1 MSDDPTEISTESSQ
15 SRIPEAVG
23 GIQVNFCKKPSCE
36 NFGIPASMKTQP
48 RGRYAHLATERD
60 TYKLTG
66 SKRKTALMCHVCHE
80 ETIVKSNKAIKDE
93 YDRLTAYLS
102 ETSVAASCPNEECPN
117 HTISIDAAKRNY
129 QAFGKTHSGSTRYRC
144 KSCGKTFS
152 VGNKPTLR
160 QKMPHKNAEVF
171 RLIMNKTAFKRA
183 AEIADVGIRTIFDKI
198 DFIHSQCLAFAGN
211 RERKLLNGELPFRR
225 LYISVDCQAY
235 TINWSKSSDRRNV
248 IMSAIGS
255 ADNGTGYIF
264 GMHLNFD
271 PTLDPK
277 VIGQEAINIRD
288 YDKPMA
294 YRNFARLWLP
304 LDYTDSIVHG
314 SARKVADK
322 DNGGPLYDGIQSV
335 YDDVTSR
342 EDVESFEA
350 QSPDT
355 KLPAR
360 GMQVRADYTAYGHFL
375 MLKKL
380 CSNVEKVRFFVD
392 QDSTFRGACLSAFAD
407 EIRGGSCD
415 VFYVRIKSEM
425 SNNDRKKAIADT
437 NKELN
442 RLADQF
448 QLQASLVDLKHEL
461 IKEKMRELVTIGK
474 WRDRWLIHPIATKN
488 EPEKAV
494 CYLTDRK
501 DYDEDH
507 LARLYAKASLQGID
521 RFFGQARHRISVLSR
536 QRPGRA
542 NKERQWFLSSAYN
555 PERVMKLLDIFR
567 VFYNYIEVGE
577 DKQTPAMRLGLAKSK
592 IRVEDIIYYK

>member
-1 MSDDPTEISTESSQ
+1 MNDGPTQNGGTEASQ
-15 SRIPEAVG
+15 TRIPEAVA
-23 GIQVNFCKKPSCE
+23 GIQVNFCKQPSCR

-66 SKRKTALMCHVCHE
+66 SKRKTALICHHCKE
-80 ETIVKSNKAIKDE
+80 ETIVKSNMAIKEE

-102 ETSVAASCPNEECPN
+102 ESSAIVSCPNEECPN
-117 HTISIDAAKRNY
+117 HLISIGAEKRNY
-129 QAFGKTHSGSTRYRC
+129 QAFGTTHSGSTRYRC

-152 VGNKPTLR
+152 VGKPTLR

-198 DFIHSQCLAFAGN
+198 DFIHRQCLAFVGN
-211 RERKLLNGELPFRR
+211 RESKLFDGEMPFPR
-225 LYISVDCQAY
+225 LYISVDCQVY
-235 TINWSKSSDRRNV
+235 TINWSNCNDRRNV
-248 IMSAIGS
+248 LMAAIGS
-255 ADNGTGYIF
+255 ADNRTGYIF

-277 VIGQEAINIRD
+277 IVGNEARDIND
-288 YDKPMA
+288 SAKPAA
-294 YRNFARLWLP
+294 YRKFARLWL
-304 LDYTDSIVHG
+304 LGDYTDTFVHNPG
-314 SARKVADK
+314 RKVADK
-322 DNGGPLYDGIQSV
+322 DNGGPLCEGIEAV
-335 YDDVTSR
+335 YEDAMSR

-350 QSPDT
+350 QNDTT
-355 KLPAR
+355 KLPTK
-360 GMQVRADYTAYGHFL
+360 GMQVHAEYTAYAHFL

-380 CSNVEKVRFFVD
+380 SRNVEKVRFFID

-407 EIRGGSCD
+407 EILERRCD

-425 SNNDRKKAIADT
+425 TNNERRKAIADT
-437 NKELN
+437 LKELA
-442 RLADQF
+442 RLYDLY
-448 QLQASLVDLKHEL
+448 QLPEVDLRHEL
-461 IKEKMRELVTIGK
+461 IKEKMRELVTFGK

-494 CYLTDRK
+494 CYLTDLG

-521 RFFGQARHRISVLSR
+521 RFFNQVRHRISVLSR
-536 QRPGRA
+536 QKPGRA

-567 VFYNYIEVGE
+567 VFYNYVEVGE